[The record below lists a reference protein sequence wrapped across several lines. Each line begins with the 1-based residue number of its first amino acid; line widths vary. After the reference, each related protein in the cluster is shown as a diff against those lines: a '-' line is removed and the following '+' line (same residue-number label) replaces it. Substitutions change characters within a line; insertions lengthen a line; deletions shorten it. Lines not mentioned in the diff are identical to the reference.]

1 MPSVI
6 SATISSV
13 DYDESSLKLMVRMK
27 NGQSIEYEEV
37 PRGVFAMLLTT
48 PGPDNFYTG
57 QVRDRYPTTSTA

>member
-1 MPSVI
+1 MPSVT

-13 DYDESSLKLMVRMK
+13 EYDESSLKLMVRMK
-27 NGQSIEYEEV
+27 SGQAIQYEEV

-57 QVRDRYPTTSTA
+57 QVRDRYPISQT